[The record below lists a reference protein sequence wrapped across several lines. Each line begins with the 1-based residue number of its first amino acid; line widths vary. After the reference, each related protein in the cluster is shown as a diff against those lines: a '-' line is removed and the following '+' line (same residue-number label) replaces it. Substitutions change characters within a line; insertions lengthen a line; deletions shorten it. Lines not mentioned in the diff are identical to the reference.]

1 MNFSMPGHGLRIL
14 VLLIACLL
22 TGGAWAQA
30 TYPDP
35 AAATEAFIRA
45 VRAGDQAGLR
55 TVLGQNWKEYIPVG
69 GIDRDDVDAFLA
81 GYDERHRVAEAE
93 GKSHLVVG
101 KEDWVLPIPLVKG
114 AAGWHFDLDGARE
127 EIRLRRIGN
136 DELATMQAMLAY
148 YDAQRE
154 YAAKER
160 NGDGVL
166 EYAQKL
172 LSTPGKQD
180 GLYWADASGNDE
192 SPLGPLFA
200 ENAPGE
206 DFHGYHYRILT
217 AQGPSAPG
225 GAYDYIVGKRM
236 TNGFALVAWP
246 ARYGDT
252 GVMSFM
258 VSHDGE
264 VFEKDLGKD
273 GAKTAQAM
281 KRFDPDS
288 SWQEAKPAE

>member
-1 MNFSMPGHGLRIL
+1 MNFPKPGHGLRVL
-14 VLLIACLL
+14 VLLLACLL

-30 TYPDP
+30 TYPD
-35 AAATEAFIRA
+35 AVAATEAFVRA
-45 VRAGDQAGLR
+45 VRAGDETGLR
-55 TVLGQNWKEYIPVG
+55 TVLGQNWKEYIPVE

-81 GYDERHRVAEAE
+81 GYDQRHRVAEAD
-93 GKSHLVVG
+93 GKSHLLVG

-114 AAGWHFDLDGARE
+114 SAGWHFDLDGARE

-180 GLYWADASGNDE
+180 GLYWADASGNDR
-192 SPLGPLFA
+192 SPLGRLFA

-246 ARYGDT
+246 SRYGDT

-281 KRFDPDS
+281 KRFYPDS

>member
-1 MNFSMPGHGLRIL
+1 MNFSMPGHGLRVL
-14 VLLIACLL
+14 VLLIACLP

-30 TYPDP
+30 TYPDA
-35 AAATEAFIRA
+35 AAATEAFVRA

-55 TVLGQNWKEYIPVG
+55 TVLGQNWKEYIPLE

-81 GYDERHRVAEAE
+81 GYDKRHRIAEAE

-101 KEDWVLPIPLVKG
+101 QEDWVLPIPLVKG
-114 AAGWHFDLDGARE
+114 TAGWHFDLDGARE

-154 YAAKER
+154 YASKER
-160 NGDGVL
+160 NDDGVL

-200 ENAPGE
+200 DNATGT

-246 ARYGDT
+246 SRYGDT

-288 SWQEAKPAE
+288 SWQEAKPAQ